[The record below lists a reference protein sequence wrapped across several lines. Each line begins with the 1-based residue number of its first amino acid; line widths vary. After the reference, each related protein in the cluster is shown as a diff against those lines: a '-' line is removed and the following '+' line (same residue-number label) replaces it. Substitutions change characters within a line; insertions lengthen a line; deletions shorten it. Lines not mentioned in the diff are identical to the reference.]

1 MAQVRKSPEWGSF
14 AHPPRGK
21 WKGSCS
27 LDGSQPQL
35 GKENEPSAWD
45 RPDTRSHSKIPVLSK
60 SRLPPDFQQL
70 HQAWES
76 QFQKGKA
83 ASKKPCTQ
91 TCPFNLTCKGDKF
104 HVVPCAD
111 MAAATEPPAGSPNP
125 LSRSQPRGPLEE
137 IQLGAPAQKNA
148 PGSSVPSG
156 KEVEFVADPVALASI
171 LSNVGLANGTLG
183 VARKPSLARRVPLRG
198 SGGNSVHASGSAR
211 TVSGSLYVASGT
223 PALCP
228 DPARISCFSRLA
240 PQDAA
245 RRATRDP
252 AQHRG
257 LLLKSQQIQA
267 LSETLRDLGS
277 RAQPAGHPALQRLGT
292 GAKEACRGRP
302 HPIATATQREPA
314 GSQEAGGTRD
324 QSSNGR
330 PGSSSD
336 GKAAGGKA
344 GTGGQSAAHSSG
356 SASRRDPMGA
366 SQTEE
371 FVPDPDALASVL
383 SNTGLS
389 HAALGPTGKVSLA
402 RRVPVKGPRGVP
414 PSTQG
419 STTGSRTSLLRPQ
432 GSVPPT
438 GDFGRT
444 SCYSTLGLKGVEAP
458 DGLQAAQLAGTPRTR
473 EINRYLP
480 FGSARRVPVTQPQSL
495 RGTCFSTRRL
505 AVFPRTPRTA
515 EALDK
520 HPAQGALQPP
530 ARWAGGLSP
539 EPRSSDPD
547 DSTLPWEKIVV
558 RLFGDGES
566 QAAAEASVRKV
577 LARPGEGSSKAQ
589 RIEFLARLLRKE
601 VEGAGGSS
609 SLEELQNLL
618 AACAP
623 SPGPPRTP
631 PPLPA
636 AGVGLERLPSP
647 SSGQGPELG
656 PASGTTPPASSAAF
670 PAAGT
675 TLTFSSQR
683 PVCSHP
689 LIRSLRSPAA
699 SGGAAGRTRLQCPMG
714 EPEPLWPPRSAGY
727 LANGALAPTHCCSPC
742 GWPDGGDGTGRTVG
756 SRPPGGS
763 RSLSPAG
770 ARAAPTTP
778 PSRVAL
784 VKQRLG
790 DLLSAPQRF
799 QEACLD
805 DECAF
810 YTGRPPARLPPAPRC
825 CTDPVATL
833 LQAQETMHFI
843 PIMQPAPGGPPGEAG
858 SSLQANLPPQPS
870 R

>member
-1 MAQVRKSPEWGSF
+1 MAQVRKSPEWVSL
-14 AHPPRGK
+14 AHPPRDK

-27 LDGSQPQL
+27 LAGSHPQL
-35 GKENEPSAWD
+35 GKENEPSAWVGS
-45 RPDTRSHSKIPVLSK
+45 DTRSRSKIPVLSK
-60 SRLPPDFQQL
+60 SRLPPDFQQQ

-111 MAAATEPPAGSPNP
+111 MAAAMEPPAGSPSP

-137 IQLGAPAQKNA
+137 IQLGAAAQKNV
-148 PGSSVPSG
+148 PGSCVPGG

-171 LSNVGLANGTLG
+171 LSNVGLANSTLG
-183 VARKPSLARRVPLRG
+183 VGRKPSLARRVPLRG
-198 SGGNSVHASGSAR
+198 SRGNSLHASGCAR
-211 TVSGSLYVASGT
+211 TVHGSLYVASGT
-223 PALCP
+223 SALCP
-228 DPARISCFSRLA
+228 DPARTSCFSRLA

-245 RRATRDP
+245 RRATQDP
-252 AQHRG
+252 AQHGG
-257 LLLKSQQIQA
+257 LLLKSQQTQA
-267 LSETLRDLGS
+267 LSATLRDLRS
-277 RAQPAGHPALQRLGT
+277 RAQPGGHSTLQRLGT
-292 GAKEACRGRP
+292 ETKEACRGRL
-302 HPIATATQREPA
+302 HPIATATQSEPA
-314 GSQEAGGTRD
+314 RSQEAGGTRD

-330 PGSSSD
+330 PGSLSD
-336 GKAAGGKA
+336 AKATGSKA
-344 GTGGQSAAHSSG
+344 GSGGQRATHSS
-356 SASRRDPMGA
+356 SPLRRDPMGA

-383 SNTGLS
+383 SNMGLR
-389 HAALGPTGKVSLA
+389 HAALGPTGKLSLA
-402 RRVPVKGPRGVP
+402 RRVPVKGLRGVP
-414 PSTQG
+414 PSSQG
-419 STTGSRTSLLRPQ
+419 STMGSRTSLLRPQ
-432 GSVPPT
+432 GSVPPK
-438 GDFGRT
+438 GDFVRT
-444 SCYSTLGLKGVEAP
+444 SCYSTLGLKGI
-458 DGLQAAQLAGTPRTR
+458 DGLQAAQVAGTPRTR
-473 EINRYLP
+473 EISRYSP

-495 RGTCFSTRRL
+495 RGTCFSTRFPRRL
-505 AVFPRTPRTA
+505 AVFPRTPCTA

-520 HPAQGALQPP
+520 HPAQGALQTP
-530 ARWAGGLSP
+530 ARWPSGLSP

-547 DSTLPWEKIVV
+547 DAALPWEKIVV

-566 QAAAEASVRKV
+566 QAAVEASVRKV
-577 LARPGEGSSKAQ
+577 LAPPSEGSSKAQ
-589 RIEFLARLLRKE
+589 RIEFLTQLLRKE
-601 VEGAGGSS
+601 VEGAGGSP
-609 SLEELQNLL
+609 SLEELQSLL

-623 SPGPPRTP
+623 SPGPPQTP

-636 AGVGLERLPSP
+636 ASVGLERLPSP
-647 SSGQGPELG
+647 SSCQEPGLG
-656 PASGTTPPASSAAF
+656 AASRTTPPASSAAF

-689 LIRSLRSPAA
+689 LIRSLRSPTA
-699 SGGAAGRTRLQCPMG
+699 SGGA
-714 EPEPLWPPRSAGY
+714 
-727 LANGALAPTHCCSPC
+727 
-742 GWPDGGDGTGRTVG
+742 
-756 SRPPGGS
+756 
-763 RSLSPAG
+763 AG
-770 ARAAPTTP
+770 ARAAPTTSP
-778 PSRVAL
+778 PSHMAL

-810 YTGRPPARLPPAPRC
+810 YTGRAPARLPPVARC

-843 PIMQPAPGGPPGEAG
+843 PIMQVAPGGPPGEAG

>member
-1 MAQVRKSPEWGSF
+1 MAQVRKSPEWVSL

-27 LDGSQPQL
+27 LAGSHPQL

-45 RPDTRSHSKIPVLSK
+45 GSGTRSRSKIPVLSK
-60 SRLPPDFQQL
+60 SRLPLDFQQL

-76 QFQKGKA
+76 QCQKGKA
-83 ASKKPCTQ
+83 AGKKPCTQ

-137 IQLGAPAQKNA
+137 IQLGAAAQKNV
-148 PGSSVPSG
+148 PGSCVPGG

-171 LSNVGLANGTLG
+171 LSNVGLANSTLG
-183 VARKPSLARRVPLRG
+183 VARKPSLARRVPVRG
-198 SGGNSVHASGSAR
+198 SRGKSLHASGRAR
-211 TVSGSLYVASGT
+211 MVHGSLYVASGT

-228 DPARISCFSRLA
+228 DPARTSCFSRLA

-245 RRATRDP
+245 RRATQDP
-252 AQHRG
+252 AQHSG

-267 LSETLRDLGS
+267 LSATLRDLGS
-277 RAQPAGHPALQRLGT
+277 CAQPAGHPTLQRLGT
-292 GAKEACRGRP
+292 GAKEACRGHP
-302 HPIATATQREPA
+302 HPIATATQSKPA

-324 QSSNGR
+324 QSSNG
-330 PGSSSD
+330 
-336 GKAAGGKA
+336 KATGGKA
-344 GTGGQSAAHSSG
+344 GTGGQRATHSSG
-356 SASRRDPMGA
+356 SPSRRDPMGA

-383 SNTGLS
+383 SNMGLR
-389 HAALGPTGKVSLA
+389 HADLGPTGKLSLA
-402 RRVPVKGPRGVP
+402 RRVPVKGLRGVP
-414 PSTQG
+414 PSSQG
-419 STTGSRTSLLRPQ
+419 SIMGSRTSLLRPQ
-432 GSVPPT
+432 GSVPPKS
-438 GDFGRT
+438 DFVRT
-444 SCYSTLGLKGVEAP
+444 SCYSTLGLKGMEAP
-458 DGLQAAQLAGTPRTR
+458 DGLQAAQVAGTSRTR
-473 EINRYLP
+473 EISRYSP

-495 RGTCFSTRRL
+495 RGSCFSTRFPHRL
-505 AVFPRTPRTA
+505 AVFPRTPSTA

-520 HPAQGALQPP
+520 HPAQGALQTP

-547 DSTLPWEKIVV
+547 DAAPPWEKIVV

-566 QAAAEASVRKV
+566 QAAVEASVRKV
-577 LARPGEGSSKAQ
+577 LAPPGEESSKAQ
-589 RIEFLARLLRKE
+589 RIGFLTRLLWKE
-601 VEGAGGSS
+601 VEGADGSS
-609 SLEELQNLL
+609 SLEELQSLL
-618 AACAP
+618 AACTP
-623 SPGPPRTP
+623 SPGPPQTP
-631 PPLPA
+631 SALPA
-636 AGVGLERLPSP
+636 ASVGLERLPSP
-647 SSGQGPELG
+647 SSCQEPGLG
-656 PASGTTPPASSAAF
+656 PASGTTLPASSAAF

-689 LIRSLRSPAA
+689 LIRSLRSPTA
-699 SGGAAGRTRLQCPMG
+699 GG
-714 EPEPLWPPRSAGY
+714 
-727 LANGALAPTHCCSPC
+727 
-742 GWPDGGDGTGRTVG
+742 GT
-756 SRPPGGS
+756 
-763 RSLSPAG
+763 AG
-770 ARAAPTTP
+770 ARAAPAASP
-778 PSRVAL
+778 PSHVAL

-810 YTGRPPARLPPAPRC
+810 YMGRPPARLPPATRC

-843 PIMQPAPGGPPGEAG
+843 PIMQVAPGGPPGEAG
-858 SSLQANLPPQPS
+858 SSLQANLPPQPL

>member
-198 SGGNSVHASGSAR
+198 SRGNSVHASGSAR

-277 RAQPAGHPALQRLGT
+277 RAQPAGHPALQRLGA

-383 SNTGLS
+383 SNMGLS

-444 SCYSTLGLKGVEAP
+444 SCYSTLGLKGT
-458 DGLQAAQLAGTPRTR
+458 D
-473 EINRYLP
+473 
-480 FGSARRVPVTQPQSL
+480 
-495 RGTCFSTRRL
+495 
-505 AVFPRTPRTA
+505 
-515 EALDK
+515 
-520 HPAQGALQPP
+520 
-530 ARWAGGLSP
+530 
-539 EPRSSDPD
+539 
-547 DSTLPWEKIVV
+547 
-558 RLFGDGES
+558 
-566 QAAAEASVRKV
+566 
-577 LARPGEGSSKAQ
+577 
-589 RIEFLARLLRKE
+589 
-601 VEGAGGSS
+601 
-609 SLEELQNLL
+609 
-618 AACAP
+618 P
-623 SPGPPRTP
+623 SPAP
-631 PPLPA
+631 
-636 AGVGLERLPSP
+636 VGEL
-647 SSGQGPELG
+647 SG
-656 PASGTTPPASSAAF
+656 
-670 PAAGT
+670 
-675 TLTFSSQR
+675 
-683 PVCSHP
+683 
-689 LIRSLRSPAA
+689 
-699 SGGAAGRTRLQCPMG
+699 
-714 EPEPLWPPRSAGY
+714 
-727 LANGALAPTHCCSPC
+727 
-742 GWPDGGDGTGRTVG
+742 
-756 SRPPGGS
+756 
-763 RSLSPAG
+763 
-770 ARAAPTTP
+770 
-778 PSRVAL
+778 
-784 VKQRLG
+784 
-790 DLLSAPQRF
+790 
-799 QEACLD
+799 
-805 DECAF
+805 
-810 YTGRPPARLPPAPRC
+810 
-825 CTDPVATL
+825 
-833 LQAQETMHFI
+833 
-843 PIMQPAPGGPPGEAG
+843 
-858 SSLQANLPPQPS
+858 
-870 R
+870 

>member
-1 MAQVRKSPEWGSF
+1 MAQVRKGPEWVSL
-14 AHPPRGK
+14 AHPPQGK
-21 WKGSCS
+21 GNGSCS
-27 LDGSQPQL
+27 LAGSHPQL

-45 RPDTRSHSKIPVLSK
+45 GSDTRSRSKIPVLSK

-83 ASKKPCTQ
+83 AGKKPCTQ

-111 MAAATEPPAGSPNP
+111 MAAATEPPAGSPEPPAGSPNP
-125 LSRSQPRGPLEE
+125 LSRSRPRGPLEE
-137 IQLGAPAQKNA
+137 IQLGRAAQKNV
-148 PGSSVPSG
+148 PGSCVPSG

-171 LSNVGLANGTLG
+171 LSNVGLANSTLG

-198 SGGNSVHASGSAR
+198 SRGNSLHASGHAR
-211 TVSGSLYVASGT
+211 TVHGSLYVASGT
-223 PALCP
+223 PVLCP
-228 DPARISCFSRLA
+228 DPARTSCFSRLA

-245 RRATRDP
+245 RRATQDP

-267 LSETLRDLGS
+267 LSATLRDLGS
-277 RAQPAGHPALQRLGT
+277 RAQPAGHLTLQRLGA
-292 GAKEACRGRP
+292 GAKEACRGHP
-302 HPIATATQREPA
+302 HPIATATQSEPA
-314 GSQEAGGTRD
+314 GSQEDGGTRD

-336 GKAAGGKA
+336 GKATGATA
-344 GTGGQSAAHSSG
+344 GTGGQSATHSRDSP
-356 SASRRDPMGA
+356 SRRDPMGA

-383 SNTGLS
+383 SDMGLR
-389 HAALGPTGKVSLA
+389 HAALGPTGKLSLA
-402 RRVPVKGPRGVP
+402 RRVPVKGLRGVP
-414 PSTQG
+414 PSSQG

-432 GSVPPT
+432 GSVPPK
-438 GDFGRT
+438 GDFGRI

-458 DGLQAAQLAGTPRTR
+458 DGLQAAQGAGTPRTR
-473 EINRYLP
+473 EISRYSP

-495 RGTCFSTRRL
+495 RGTCFSTRFPRRL
-505 AVFPRTPRTA
+505 AVFPRTPCTA
-515 EALDK
+515 QALDK
-520 HPAQGALQPP
+520 HPAQGALQSP

-547 DSTLPWEKIVV
+547 EAALPWEKIVV

-566 QAAAEASVRKV
+566 QAAVEASVRKV
-577 LARPGEGSSKAQ
+577 LAPPGEGSGKAQ
-589 RIEFLARLLRKE
+589 RIEFLTRLLRKE

-609 SLEELQNLL
+609 SLEELQSLL

-623 SPGPPRTP
+623 SPGPPRAP

-647 SSGQGPELG
+647 SSCQEPGLG
-656 PASGTTPPASSAAF
+656 PASGTTSPASSAAF

-689 LIRSLRSPAA
+689 LIRSLRAPTA
-699 SGGAAGRTRLQCPMG
+699 SGGAA
-714 EPEPLWPPRSAGY
+714 A
-727 LANGALAPTHCCSPC
+727 
-742 GWPDGGDGTGRTVG
+742 
-756 SRPPGGS
+756 
-763 RSLSPAG
+763 
-770 ARAAPTTP
+770 ARAAPPASP
-778 PSRVAL
+778 PAHVAL

-790 DLLSAPQRF
+790 DLLGAPQRF

-810 YTGRPPARLPPAPRC
+810 YTGRPPALRPPAPRC

-858 SSLQANLPPQPS
+858 SSPQANLPPQPS